1 MNDKEILYNVL
12 DREIDNLLSNNA
24 TLYMFRTSIK
34 N

>member
-12 DREIDNLLSNNA
+12 DREIDNLLSNNPA
-24 TLYMFRTSIK
+24 LYMFRTSIK

>member
-12 DREIDNLLSNNA
+12 DREIDNLLSNNT